1 MLKRGKAF
9 VARVQPRVDVIFDD
23 RDLMTRSQ
31 LQQLAARY
39 QRHGGAGGILKI
51 RRQNNELNAIGSERR
66 FERFEIDAKRLAGFS
81 MRIYGNAEAASAR
94 TIENCACAGIR
105 RIFKNHAISGA
116 HERFADQIKRLLTA
130 VRNQKVFVFRHDP
143 VLAQEFEEGL
153 LERRVA
159 IGRAE
164 IEHVGGFPAQHGIHA
179 NLQFF
184 DREII
189 NRRARHDKGKSI
201 FWSAGGQPA
210 ENFVTTFI
218 CEEQL
223 PAEAVSVRQ
232 GWWRRWSQ
240 LQPIAI
246 ALDERAATD
255 VALD

>member
-1 MLKRGKAF
+1 
-9 VARVQPRVDVIFDD
+9 
-23 RDLMTRSQ
+23 
-31 LQQLAARY
+31 
-39 QRHGGAGGILKI
+39 
-51 RRQNNELNAIGSERR
+51 
-66 FERFEIDAKRLAGFS
+66 
-81 MRIYGNAEAASAR
+81 MRIYRNAEAASAR

-105 RIFKNHAISGA
+105 WIFKNHTISGA

-130 VRNQKVFVFRHDP
+130 VRNQKVFVFRRDP
-143 VLAQEFEEGL
+143 VLAQELEEGL

-164 IEHVGGFPAQHGIHA
+164 IEHIGGFPAQHGIHA

-246 ALDERAATD
+246 ALDESAATD